1 MSCGDA
7 SSSLH
12 DCSGC
17 GWNIGAISRL
27 SLHCSCARP
36 GTTGGRIAGEW
47 RPPGALDRMATAPC
61 LQGNHKRPFAER
73 QRQLDSHVGDVSW
86 SRMAAAVAVAD
97 ALEANATRGPVGTC
111 QCCMHAVDVA
121 VPAVDCPKS
130 GAVPMSRARRVH
142 NSGQMRCREA
152 QEVSMRIVGDTARP
166 TVCCVTCQKSV
177 SRRSKRRAGMLKGN
191 VAQND

>member
-1 MSCGDA
+1 MRRCIVVSPRLQRMRVEHWSHISPVLA
-7 SSSLH
+7 LLLRTARHNWRSH
-12 DCSGC
+12 SGRME
-17 GWNIGAISRL
+17 A
-27 SLHCSCARP
+27 
-36 GTTGGRIAGEW
+36 
-47 RPPGALDRMATAPC
+47 PGALDRMATAPC